1 VPLQNKIPKF
11 APSKSEI
18 EHPISEIKIPMLQI
32 QENVS
37 LKNFNTFGIE
47 VFARYFVEIAHEDNL
62 VELFSDPQWQQT
74 ERLVIGGGSNLL
86 LVNNFK
92 GLVIRM
98 NIRGIEHRISH
109 QDIFVEAGGGEV
121 WNDLVN
127 FCVDRDY
134 AGIENLSLIPGSVGA
149 SPIQNIGAYG
159 VELKDVFISCRAFEI
174 ATGTFKTFTK
184 EDCKFGYRESVF
196 KNELK
201 GLYIIVSV
209 KFHLSLVPN
218 INTQYG
224 AIGQE
229 LTERGITEPTIKDVS
244 QVVSHIR
251 VSKLP
256 DPSTIGNAGSF
267 FKNPLISV
275 DEFKTIQAKFPDVVN
290 YPGGERLIKLA
301 AGWLIE
307 QCGWKGKT
315 VGNTGTWKNQ
325 ALVLV
330 NHGGATGTEVYSFS
344 SQIID
349 SVYTKFGVMLQ
360 REVNIIS

>member
-1 VPLQNKIPKF
+1 
-11 APSKSEI
+11 
-18 EHPISEIKIPMLQI
+18 MLQI

-37 LKNFNTFGIE
+37 LKNFNTFGIDAN
-47 VFARYFVEIAHEDNL
+47 ARYFAEINHADEL
-62 VELFSDPQWQQT
+62 KELFADPQWLLMP
-74 ERLVIGGGSNLL
+74 RLILGGGSNMLM
-86 LVNNFK
+86 VADFD
-92 GLVIRM
+92 GLVIRL

-109 QDIFVEAGGGEV
+109 DDVFVEAGAGEV

-127 FCVDRDY
+127 YCVDHGY
-134 AGIENLSLIPGSVGA
+134 AGMENLSLIPGSVGA

-159 VELKDVFISCRAFEI
+159 VELKDVFESCRAFEI
-174 ATGTFKTFTK
+174 ATGAIRTFTK

-196 KNELK
+196 KSELA
-201 GLYIIVSV
+201 GQYIIVSV
-209 KFHLSLVPN
+209 KFHLSLIPHFN
-218 INTQYG
+218 LKYG
-224 AIGQE
+224 AIEQE
-229 LTERGITEPTIKDVS
+229 LTARGVSEPTLKDVS

-267 FKNPLISV
+267 FKNPVISAS
-275 DEFKTIQAKFPDVVN
+275 EFEPIKQNFPDVVN
-290 YPGGERLIKLA
+290 YPSGDGQVKLA

-330 NHGGATGTEVYSFS
+330 NHGGATGEEVYGLS

-349 SVYTKFGVMLQ
+349 SVYTKFGVTLQ
-360 REVNIIS
+360 REVNIVK